1 MDVTSTKISN
11 HSQDDTFMKCLRAAS
26 PPSILLLFALCFP
39 VMISCIDI
47 MAITVALND
56 IMRDTHASIEK
67 TQWLISAYTIGIAS
81 FLIIIGR
88 LADKY
93 GRKRLL
99 SYGVIL
105 FGVASLICALS
116 SSIHLLIVG
125 RFLQGV
131 ASSMLMTTALALIT
145 NNFPVEKR
153 AMAFGQWGT
162 ALGIGLA
169 IGPLVGATIIA
180 LANWRWIFIINLP
193 LCVLAYYLARN
204 YVKEFKN
211 DISQTRIN
219 GLSATLLS
227 ILSVGITLA
236 FSENSFWTLSY
247 TPLLIIILFT
257 ILLFI
262 FIKIEK
268 RSAFPLIDLALFKYK
283 NYSSALLASS
293 ISYFCL
299 YAWLFLF
306 NLYLQSA
313 LNYSYLKAGL
323 ILTSYSVA
331 FAINS
336 TISGKMMKRFGN
348 KLTMQYGFVVMTIA
362 LVLLSLTQ
370 ETSSVYFLLFTFF
383 IFGVGVTSSLLPS
396 NHAATEFIP
405 PEKSGVAS
413 GMIFTCRWLGGSIG
427 VALTTIVFNT
437 LSVHNQQS
445 QSVIAMTHGLFVSCL
460 MLALISAGGLSIA
473 TMGLNR
479 ISN

>member
-11 HSQDDTFMKCLRAAS
+11 YSQDDTFMKFLRAAS

-67 TQWLISAYTIGIAS
+67 TQWLISVYTIGIAS

-131 ASSMLMTTALALIT
+131 ASSMLT
-145 NNFPVEKR
+145 
-153 AMAFGQWGT
+153 
-162 ALGIGLA
+162 
-169 IGPLVGATIIA
+169 
-180 LANWRWIFIINLP
+180 
-193 LCVLAYYLARN
+193 
-204 YVKEFKN
+204 
-211 DISQTRIN
+211 
-219 GLSATLLS
+219 
-227 ILSVGITLA
+227 
-236 FSENSFWTLSY
+236 
-247 TPLLIIILFT
+247 
-257 ILLFI
+257 
-262 FIKIEK
+262 
-268 RSAFPLIDLALFKYK
+268 
-283 NYSSALLASS
+283 SS
-293 ISYFCL
+293 I
-299 YAWLFLF
+299 
-306 NLYLQSA
+306 
-313 LNYSYLKAGL
+313 
-323 ILTSYSVA
+323 
-331 FAINS
+331 
-336 TISGKMMKRFGN
+336 
-348 KLTMQYGFVVMTIA
+348 
-362 LVLLSLTQ
+362 
-370 ETSSVYFLLFTFF
+370 YFLLFAFF

-413 GMIFTCRWLGGSIG
+413 GMIFTCRWLGGGIG
-427 VALTTIVFNT
+427 VALTTVVFNT
-437 LSVHNQQS
+437 LSVHDQQS
-445 QSVIAMTHGLFVSCL
+445 QAVTAMTHGLSASCL
-460 MLALISAGGLSIA
+460 MLALISVGGLIIA
-473 TMGLNR
+473 TIGLNR